1 MSENKSNILQQA
13 IALRKKLGEDTT
25 APIDI
30 FSLVHNIPD
39 LTIVVYPM
47 GNNISGMC
55 IKANFGSIIAI
66 NSGMS
71 MGRQRFSLAHEL
83 YHLYYD
89 EANLKTICFQK
100 IGVGSIT
107 EKRADE
113 FASLFLMPVTDNI
126 DNTKDSTHTISIKQ
140 IVSLEQKYGLS
151 RQATLYR
158 LTSEGLMTMKEANRY
173 RQNVIDSALRYGY
186 TADLYK
192 PTPKEHQYGTYGH
205 YIRQANNLLEQEIIS
220 DSKYEE
226 LMLSAFRPDL
236 VYGNS
241 DIEEGEL
248 ND

>member
-1 MSENKSNILQQA
+1 MSENRSNIFQQA

-25 APIDI
+25 SPIDI
-30 FSLVHNIPD
+30 FSLAHNIPD
-39 LTIVVYPM
+39 LTLVVYPM

-55 IKANFGSIIAI
+55 IKADFGSIIAI
-66 NSGMS
+66 NSSMS
-71 MGRQRFSLAHEL
+71 IGRQRFSLAHEM

-89 EANLKTICFQK
+89 EVNLKTICFQK
-100 IGVGSIT
+100 IGTGNLI
-107 EKRADE
+107 EKSADE
-113 FASLFLMPVTDNI
+113 FASLFLMPLIDII
-126 DNTKDSTHTISIKQ
+126 DNSNDFPHTISIEQ
-140 IVSLEQKYGLS
+140 IVTLEQKYGLS
-151 RQATLYR
+151 RQAVLYR
-158 LTSEGLMTMKEANRY
+158 LTYEGLMTINEANCY

-205 YIRQANNLLEQEIIS
+205 YIRQANNLLNQEIIS

-236 VYGNS
+236 VYGDN